1 MLPDG
6 KFGPVIVKAAGLRVA
21 GYSDPFERLKRN
33 DYQSPPL
40 PHPSDAQKKAFMD
53 WLLPLVPR
61 IDAVMVHEPELAQM
75 AVDYLREHKPDHPV
89 VFFEGHTHVLNV
101 QKSPNVIVINDGS
114 IGAGGPANA
123 TEHTPLALAV
133 LTYEAKPSF
142 KPFAA
147 DTVQIDPGT
156 GSAKAQR
163 ERLDSEV
170 SYPSPRGG

>member
-1 MLPDG
+1 M
-6 KFGPVIVKAAGLRVA
+6 
-21 GYSDPFERLKRN
+21 S
-33 DYQSPPL
+33 
-40 PHPSDAQKKAFMD
+40 

-75 AVDYLREHKPDHPV
+75 AVDYLRDHKPDHPI
-89 VFFEGHTHVLNV
+89 VFLEGHTHMLSV
-101 QKSPNVIVINDGS
+101 QREPNVIVLNDGS

-123 TEHTPLALAV
+123 NEHTPLALAV
-133 LTYEAKPSF
+133 LTYEARPRF

-163 ERLDSEV
+163 QRLDSSV